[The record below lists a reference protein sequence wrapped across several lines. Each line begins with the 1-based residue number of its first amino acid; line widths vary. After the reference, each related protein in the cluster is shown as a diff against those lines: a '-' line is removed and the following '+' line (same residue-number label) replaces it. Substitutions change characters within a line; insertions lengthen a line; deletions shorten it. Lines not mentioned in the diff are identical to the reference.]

1 MDGGWE
7 PESSPGRAYG
17 ERKGVG
23 AQRAVWLPPAHD
35 NLCQLSQEPRIC
47 RAGLA
52 GHMGSTDSENPIG
65 VMGPGWHQV
74 SHAFWGLSWL
84 CLVALLFS

>member
-35 NLCQLSQEPRIC
+35 NLCQPSQEPRIC

-52 GHMGSTDSENPIG
+52 GHMGSTDFENPIG
-65 VMGPGWHQV
+65 VNGTGLAPGESCLLGPVLAVPGCT
-74 SHAFWGLSWL
+74 SL
-84 CLVALLFS
+84 